1 MNYSNIQPTLKIKKT
16 KNTKTPDIGR
26 QSDCGYDCYVPY
38 TFKTTILK
46 PNTQIKIPLGLCFDI
61 PQGYGLFCFDRSSV
75 STKIGLKVL
84 APVIDSCFIGECSA
98 CVFNYTTKDIEIT
111 PGMKIIQ
118 MVLLP
123 YIKPQIEIVDEIIK
137 ETTRGTKGFGSTNAV

>member
-1 MNYSNIQPTLKIKKT
+1 MKVKD
-16 KNTKTPDIGR
+16 TKTPDIGR
-26 QSDCGYDCYVPY
+26 QSDCGYDCYVPN
-38 TFKTTILK
+38 TFEPIILQ
-46 PNTQIKIPLGLCFDI
+46 PHQSIKIPLGLCFDI

-84 APVIDSCFIGECSA
+84 APVIDPCYTGECSA
-98 CVFNYTTKDIEIT
+98 CVFNYTEFAVPIN

-123 YIKPQIEIVDEIIK
+123 YIKPQIEIVEQITK
-137 ETTRGTKGFGSTNAV
+137 QTTRGNKGFGSTGK